1 MPPMTPEIISA
12 LLSAARCA
20 STAAGWRSVRP
31 WLALADAEPEPEESA
46 PVWPPPCDKQDL
58 AAANAV
64 RRETFDR
71 ICAEIAD
78 DIQAGQYRGSWR
90 TRRAWVLKHAGNDP
104 VVTVPEIRARIL
116 AAEGENVHHR
126 TIQRAL
132 VSAGYVCVNPDDTTG
147 RNGGYQWR
155 RGDVTP

>member
-1 MPPMTPEIISA
+1 MTPDIIPA
-12 LLSAARCA
+12 LLNAAKRA
-20 STAAGWRSVRP
+20 NTAAGWRSVRP
-31 WLALADAEPEPEESA
+31 WLALADAEPEAEEPA
-46 PVWPPPCDKQDL
+46 PLWPPPCDRNDRATAQAL
-58 AAANAV
+58 

-90 TRRAWVLKHAGNDP
+90 TRRAWVLKHAGDDP
-104 VVTVPEIRARIL
+104 VVTVRELRARIL

-132 VSAGYVCVNPDDTTG
+132 VSAGYVCVNPDDKTG

-155 RGDVTP
+155 RGEVTP